1 MNTENTGSMF
11 GLHGIS
17 GMLIAVV
24 LLLSIVAVLTTLSL
38 QTQQAAAVDP
48 YVVHGSAVENPQTKE
63 DVWANMRD
71 IEMISR
77 DNPRPTSAQQ

>member
-1 MNTENTGSMF
+1 MSTENTGSMF
-11 GLHGIS
+11 GLHGIG

-24 LLLSIVAVLTTLSL
+24 LLLSIIAGLTVLSL

-48 YVVHGSAVENPQTKE
+48 YVVHGSAVANPQTKE

-71 IEMISR
+71 IKMIDR
-77 DNPRPTSAQQ
+77 NNPRPTSAQ